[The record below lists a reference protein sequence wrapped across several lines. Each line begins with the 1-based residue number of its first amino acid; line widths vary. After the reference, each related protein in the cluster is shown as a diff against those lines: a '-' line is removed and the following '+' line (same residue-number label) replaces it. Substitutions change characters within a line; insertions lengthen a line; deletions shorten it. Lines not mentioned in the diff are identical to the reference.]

1 MAGYG
6 GIGTGLRIFLLVLV
20 VVVLV
25 LGGLVWFD
33 YLGLLNARSMIAPVY
48 TVLGGR
54 RAPMDVEDPL
64 LLERERLNK
73 QLEALALRAEELDAA
88 DQELRSQEEE
98 MTQILEQL
106 EEREKALD
114 EREKVFNE
122 RLKAFENRRVNLQ
135 RNAEYM
141 VGMPPENAV
150 DILLEMEDQDIIDVF
165 RMTEEQA
172 RASGEISLVAYW
184 LSLMPPDRAAVIQ
197 RKMSRNSGG

>member
-6 GIGTGLRIFLLVLV
+6 GIGTGLRITLLVLV
-20 VVVLV
+20 VAVLV

-33 YLGLLNARSMIAPVY
+33 YLGLLDARSMIAPVY

-54 RAPMDVEDPL
+54 RAPLDVEDPL

-88 DQELRSQEEE
+88 EQELSGREEE

-106 EEREKALD
+106 QEREKALED
-114 EREKVFNE
+114 REKVFNE
-122 RLKAFENRRVNLQ
+122 RIKAFENRRVNLQ
-135 RNAEYM
+135 QNAEYL

-150 DILLEMEDQDIIDVF
+150 SILLAMEDQDIIDVF

-172 RASGEISLVAYW
+172 RATGELSLVAYW
-184 LSLMPPDRAAVIQ
+184 LSLMPPERAAVIQ
-197 RKMSRNSGG
+197 RKMSRSSGG